1 MVIQGSLEIRKYEK
15 VLFAQV
21 FGCDEATSRINLSR
35 IDLTSRVG
43 IQISAAGG
51 SQAKQC
57 PGWLK
62 QKTSPGKETNYRGI
76 IEEAFQLT
84 SNPLGSLG
92 CCQFSEIQHVG
103 QRPGWPRNMH
113 KAQGALD

>member
-1 MVIQGSLEIRKYEK
+1 MVIQGSLEIWKYEK

-51 SQAKQC
+51 SQAKVS
-57 PGWLK
+57 GMV
-62 QKTSPGKETNYRGI
+62 ETENESG
-76 IEEAFQLT
+76 EGNQLQGNNRR
-84 SNPLGSLG
+84 S
-92 CCQFSEIQHVG
+92 FSTDLQPSRESRVLSSQ
-103 QRPGWPRNMH
+103 
-113 KAQGALD
+113 